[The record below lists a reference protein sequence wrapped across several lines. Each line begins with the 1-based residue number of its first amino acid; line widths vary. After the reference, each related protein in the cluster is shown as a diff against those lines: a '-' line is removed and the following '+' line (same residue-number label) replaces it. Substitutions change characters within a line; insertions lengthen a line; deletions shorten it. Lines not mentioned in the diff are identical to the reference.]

1 MLANTSAYLLQGSW
15 LLALEVQRRCFHV
28 SPLAAAAS
36 KVAMSKFDK
45 DTPLPYEKLL
55 KNLEIVKKRYLY
67 SVNCREFYNKNCI
80 FFILCFRT
88 VLVEVMKENGWMSG
102 YFMI

>member
-1 MLANTSAYLLQGSW
+1 MLANTSVYLLQGSW
-15 LLALEVQRRCFHV
+15 LLALEIQRRCFHV

-55 KNLEIVKKRYLY
+55 KNLEIVKKRYLKLIVE
-67 SVNCREFYNKNCI
+67 SFTVTVVFSSFCV
-80 FFILCFRT
+80 FRQ
-88 VLVEVMKENGWMSG
+88 
-102 YFMI
+102 Y

>member
-1 MLANTSAYLLQGSW
+1 MYLLQGSL
-15 LLALEVQRRCFHV
+15 LLALEIQRRCFHV

-45 DTPLPYEKLL
+45 DTPLPYEKLQ

-67 SVNCREFYNKNCI
+67 EVNCRYFDYNNCI
-80 FFILCFRT
+80 FFILCVKT
-88 VLVEVMKENGWMSG
+88 VLMEVT
-102 YFMI
+102 

>member
-1 MLANTSAYLLQGSW
+1 MLANSSVYLLQGSW
-15 LLALEVQRRCFHV
+15 LLAVEIQRRCFHV

-55 KNLEIVKKRYLY
+55 KNLEIVKKRY
-67 SVNCREFYNKNCI
+67 FYEVY
-80 FFILCFRT
+80 FR
-88 VLVEVMKENGWMSG
+88 
-102 YFMI
+102 

>member
-1 MLANTSAYLLQGSW
+1 MLANIAMYLLQGSW
-15 LLALEVQRRCFHV
+15 LLALEIQRRCFHV

-67 SVNCREFYNKNCI
+67 EVNCRWFYNNNCI
-80 FFILCFRT
+80 FFNLCVRT
-88 VLVEVMKENGWMSG
+88 VLLEVT
-102 YFMI
+102 

>member
-1 MLANTSAYLLQGSW
+1 MLANASMYLLQGSW
-15 LLALEVQRRCFHV
+15 LLAIEIQRRCFHV

-67 SVNCREFYNKNCI
+67 EVDCR
-80 FFILCFRT
+80 
-88 VLVEVMKENGWMSG
+88 
-102 YFMI
+102 